1 MNPDL
6 NDVNSAITRAT
17 QRQGLNVLVVD
28 DNASSREVLVK
39 LLQTQGH
46 AIVEAED
53 GEQALALLETQKID
67 AVISDVMMPM
77 MNGYQLCHKIRGDKR
92 YKDVPVVIYSGTLI
106 SPTSEK
112 LASDLGAVRFLR
124 KPAPVGTILV
134 TLREVLMEAA
144 GRREQAIP
152 IESPPSL
159 PSEKAHDLI
168 EQLDAQNQH
177 FRDVTERLLQAHQ
190 EILTL
195 SVALKQSEE
204 SLIEKNAQLEE
215 DLKLARETQL
225 ALLPRSYPCI
235 PKGTPYEERAL
246 RFHQRFAPK
255 GAVSG
260 DFFDVPALSDTK
272 SAIFI
277 CDVMGHGVRAALV
290 TAVIRGILSELA
302 RVLSDPGEV
311 LAEINRKLVPILGQA
326 GAPMF
331 ASAFYMT
338 VDAATGEIRYAN
350 AGHPSPF
357 LIRRGSG
364 AVERLGVVGQEH
376 GPALG
381 FIEELQYP
389 TGKRVL
395 EPHDMVLLFTDGI
408 SDAAGADQEPF
419 GEERLLDIVRCRIG
433 MPPEQLFDE
442 LLAEVHQ
449 FSSTEDFEDDVCLV
463 GMEVDHLCP

>member
-1 MNPDL
+1 MKTDFDATKIAIP
-6 NDVNSAITRAT
+6 SAA
-17 QRQGLNVLVVD
+17 QRQSLKVLIVD
-28 DNASSREVLVK
+28 DNASSREVLVE
-39 LLQTQGH
+39 LLRTEGH
-46 AIVEAED
+46 ASFEAAD
-53 GEQALALLETQKID
+53 GEQALAFLENQKID
-67 AVISDVMMPM
+67 AVISDVIMPL

-92 YKDVPVVIYSGTLI
+92 FKDVPVIIYSGTLI

-112 LASDLGAVRFLR
+112 VASDLGAVRFLK
-124 KPAPVGTILV
+124 KPAPFGAILA
-134 TLREVLMEAA
+134 TLREVLVEAE
-144 GRREQAIP
+144 GRREQTMP
-152 IESPPSL
+152 IEVPQSL
-159 PSEKAHDLI
+159 PSGK
-168 EQLDAQNQH
+168 EQQFLQQLEAQNRH
-177 FRDVTERLLQAHQ
+177 FQDVTERLLQAHQ

-338 VDAATGEIRYAN
+338 VDAASGEIQYAN
-350 AGHPSPF
+350 AGHPCPF
-357 LIRRGSG
+357 LIRRETG
-364 AVERLGVVGQEH
+364 AVERLGLVGREH

-395 EPHDMVLLFTDGI
+395 EPHDLVLLFTDGI
-408 SDAAGADQEPF
+408 FDASGADEEPF
-419 GEERLLDIVRCRIG
+419 GEERLLNIVRCRIG

-449 FSSTEDFEDDVCLV
+449 FSSTNDFEDDVCLV